1 MTKEECKIS
10 TVLQCICQQCIIDL
24 ISSQFLYSGN
34 TELNTAKR
42 GDLVVDMSSLIIQ
55 WLLPLFM
62 KRVLKGER
70 MFVL

>member
-1 MTKEECKIS
+1 MRKEECKIS

-24 ISSQFLYSGN
+24 IFSQFLCSGN

-42 GDLVVDMSSLIIQ
+42 GDLVVYMSSLIRQ

-62 KRVLKGER
+62 KRVIKGER